1 LQHLVDI
8 LNRICLTCIVAHLYV
23 GYMITLLALLHGEL
37 HMLYILLIAVGICIV
52 IWYRCSTACTR
63 HWIW

>member
-52 IWYRCSTACTR
+52 I
-63 HWIW
+63 